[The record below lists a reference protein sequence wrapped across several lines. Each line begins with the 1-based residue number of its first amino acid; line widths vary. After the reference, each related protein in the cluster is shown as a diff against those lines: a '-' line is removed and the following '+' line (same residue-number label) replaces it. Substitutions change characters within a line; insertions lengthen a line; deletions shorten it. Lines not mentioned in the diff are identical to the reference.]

1 MCAARSHAAHLNQTG
16 TSLRCVHQ
24 VYCSAALLSMYFWI
38 ATMILPPTISTG
50 FEAPRLRIES
60 ETAGG
65 DSYFSRARDT

>member
-1 MCAARSHAAHLNQTG
+1 
-16 TSLRCVHQ
+16 
-24 VYCSAALLSMYFWI
+24 MYFWI

-50 FEAPRLRIES
+50 FEALRLRIES